1 MQDIQIESIIL
12 AVKKK
17 TNNTLRQQRVKFI
30 LAIW

>member
-12 AVKKK
+12 GVKK